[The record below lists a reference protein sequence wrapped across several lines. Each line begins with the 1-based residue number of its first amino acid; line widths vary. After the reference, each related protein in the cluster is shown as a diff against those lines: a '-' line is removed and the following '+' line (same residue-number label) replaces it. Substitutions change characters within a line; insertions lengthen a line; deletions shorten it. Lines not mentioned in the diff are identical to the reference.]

1 MRWPPWTISCPR
13 SWAETKGASYEKR
26 LPVLRHCRWGD
37 PSNKVYED
45 ELCYAFYDIAPQAP
59 THFLV
64 IPKAHIASV
73 AEVDGGNSAV
83 VAHIFEVI
91 ARLCREKGLE
101 SYRVVSNIGEQAGQS
116 VHHLHF
122 HVLSGRDMT
131 WPPG

>member
-1 MRWPPWTISCPR
+1 MKNDCLFCAI
-13 SWAETKGASYEKR
+13 AAGEI
-26 LPVLRHCRWGD
+26 

-45 ELCYAFYDIAPQAP
+45 DLCYAFYDIAPQAP

-64 IPKAHIASV
+64 IPKSHIGSV
-73 AEVDGGNSAV
+73 AEISGENSAV

-91 ARLCREKGLE
+91 AKVSRELGLE

-131 WPPG
+131 CPPG

>member
-1 MRWPPWTISCPR
+1 MSDCLFCKI
-13 SWAETKGASYEKR
+13 AAGEI
-26 LPVLRHCRWGD
+26 
-37 PSNKVYED
+37 PSSKVYED

-64 IPKAHIASV
+64 IPKAHIGSV
-73 AEVDGGNSAV
+73 AEVSGENSGV

-91 ARLCREKGLE
+91 AKVTAELGLD

-116 VHHLHF
+116 VFHLHF
-122 HVLSGRDMT
+122 HVLGGRDMT